1 MRISA
6 TDWVKGGWDIE
17 QSIEFAR
24 RAKELGIDLI
34 DVSSGALVP
43 DAKVPVGK
51 GFQVP
56 FAKRIRAEAKIKTAA
71 VGRSPTWRRPM
82 RLSSRATPIS
92 S

>member
-17 QSIEFAR
+17 QSIELAR
-24 RAKELGIDLI
+24 RAKERGIDLI

-51 GFQVP
+51 
-56 FAKRIRAEAKIKTAA
+56 AS
-71 VGRSPTWRRPM
+71 RSPSPSAFAPRRRSKP
-82 RLSSRATPIS
+82 RRSA
-92 S
+92 